1 MLIYEKNN
9 KLNIN
14 FDNEVSEQPDLQIS
28 KEDGKTSVTI
38 DGQQNSQIPVPV
50 LPDDVGKIIVVNAQG
65 QYQLADISSVLPVEI
80 VPWATGTDA
89 QIAKMIAALDSGKIT
104 VADTGWQIG
113 DEREVSLAAMEATGV
128 GESHNAQTV
137 TFVLMDSGH
146 FDLTTP
152 TAGGSTKDH
161 FVVGMKD
168 CLDEMGYMNATNT
181 NEGSWP
187 ACARR
192 AWCNSI
198 FRNAIPQTLRNCF
211 KQFQVIT
218 AETVSGTTN
227 LTSDDY
233 FALPAVKEVFGAV
246 ENSNATEAAALSQIA
261 YYETAAN
268 RIKQVDGS
276 AVFWWERSPV
286 AGKGEAGYFGV
297 VGNDGVAGNG
307 GAGGTRGLAP
317 FGCI

>member
-1 MLIYEKNN
+1 MRNLVKELQRLAKNLANIETNNNNAVGVLYELNN
-9 KLNIN
+9 ALEN
-14 FDNEVSEQPDLQIS
+14 P
-28 KEDGKTSVTI
+28 
-38 DGQQNSQIPVPV
+38 
-50 LPDDVGKIIVVNAQG
+50 
-65 QYQLADISSVLPVEI
+65 PVEI

-89 QIAKMIAALDSGKIT
+89 QIAAMIEALDSGRIT
-104 VADTGWQIG
+104 IADTGWHVG
-113 DEREVSLAAMEATGV
+113 DERTVSLAAMEATGV
-128 GESHNAQTV
+128 GESHAAQEV
-137 TFVLMDSGH
+137 TLVLMDSQH
-146 FDLTTP
+146 YDLV
-152 TAGGSTKDH
+152 GGGKDH

-276 AVFWWERSPV
+276 ADSWWERSPV
-286 AGKGEAGYFGV
+286 ASRGEPDSFGTV
-297 VGNDGVAGNG
+297 NGDG
-307 GAGGTRGLAP
+307 GAFVGGADTTRGLAP

>member
-1 MLIYEKNN
+1 MKRNIIGALKAYYAALGGTDTTKNN
-9 KLNIN
+9 AVDIVYKIA
-14 FDNEVSEQPDLQIS
+14 EQVS
-28 KEDGKTSVTI
+28 K
-38 DGQQNSQIPVPV
+38 
-50 LPDDVGKIIVVNAQG
+50 NA
-65 QYQLADISSVLPVEI
+65 LKI
-80 VPWATGTDA
+80 VPWATGTDEE
-89 QIAKMIAALDSGKIT
+89 IAAMIAALDSGKIT

-113 DEREVSLAAMEATGV
+113 DERTVSLAAMEATGV
-128 GESHNAQTV
+128 GESHEAQTV

-168 CLDEMGYMNATNT
+168 CLDEKGYMNATST

-218 AETVSGTTN
+218 AEAVSGTTN

-233 FALPAVKEVFGAV
+233 FALPAVEEVFGAV
-246 ENSNATEAAALSQIA
+246 VNSNATEAAALSQIA

-276 AVFWWERSPV
+276 ADSWWERSPV
-286 AGKGEAGYFGV
+286 SSKGETDLFGSVHPGGSAYIGSAGH
-297 VGNDGVAGNG
+297 A
-307 GAGGTRGLAP
+307 RGLAP